1 MITKLTGIVTEVQDQ
16 SVVLEREGIGYE
28 VLVPGYAVGELAAH
42 RGREVV
48 FHTLEFLEGNS
59 ANGNLVPRLVG
70 FLHPEDK
77 AFFSRFI
84 GVKGIGPRKALR
96 ALSEPI
102 AKVANWIND
111 RELRLLATL
120 PGIGRRGAE
129 MIVAEL
135 KGKVDE
141 FASGTASVSAGT
153 TEGCAQPRQD
163 ALEVMLAW
171 GDGRNDAVRWLE
183 RAAQLHPDLSS
194 ADEWVRSCYR
204 IKAGA
209 EG

>member
-1 MITKLTGIVTEVQDQ
+1 
-16 SVVLEREGIGYE
+16 
-28 VLVPGYAVGELAAH
+28 
-42 RGREVV
+42 
-48 FHTLEFLEGNS
+48 
-59 ANGNLVPRLVG
+59 
-70 FLHPEDK
+70 
-77 AFFSRFI
+77 
-84 GVKGIGPRKALR
+84 
-96 ALSEPI
+96 
-102 AKVANWIND
+102 
-111 RELRLLATL
+111 
-120 PGIGRRGAE
+120 

-141 FASGTASVSAGT
+141 FASGTATVRTGT
-153 TEGCAQPRQD
+153 TERWAQPQQD

-194 ADEWVRSCYR
+194 ADEWVKACYR

>member
-1 MITKLTGIVTEVQDQ
+1 MDI
-16 SVVLEREGIGYE
+16 
-28 VLVPGYAVGELAAH
+28 
-42 RGREVV
+42 
-48 FHTLEFLEGNS
+48 
-59 ANGNLVPRLVG
+59 PRLVG
-70 FLHPEDK
+70 FLYTEDK

-84 GVKGIGPRKALR
+84 GVKGIGPRKALK
-96 ALSEPI
+96 ALAEPI
-102 AKVANWIND
+102 AKIANWIND
-111 RELRLLATL
+111 RELRLLSTL

-153 TEGCAQPRQD
+153 TERWAQPQQD

-171 GDGRNDAVRWLE
+171 GDGRNDAIRWLE
-183 RAAQLHPDLSS
+183 RAARLHPDLSS
-194 ADEWVRSCYR
+194 ADEWVKACYR